1 MEEYHM
7 DYRIMDLTR
16 ERPEWIEQA
25 AVLLHDA
32 FHGRTESWQDLD
44 SARREVMESLAP
56 ERISR
61 VAVDA
66 RGKVLG
72 WIGGMPSYRG
82 RVWELH
88 PLVVAV
94 DQRRRGIGRALV
106 EDLERILA
114 ERGARTLWLGSDDE
128 NGETSLSAADLY
140 ADIPE
145 AIRAFR
151 KIGGEHPCEFYFRL
165 GFRITGVLPD
175 ANGPGKPDIFFAKRV
190 RKGGWNF

>member
-1 MEEYHM
+1 MEGLRM

-16 ERPEWIEQA
+16 GRPEWIEQA

-32 FHGRTESWQDLD
+32 FHGRTESWQDLA
-44 SARREVMESLAP
+44 SARQEVLESLVS
-56 ERISR
+56 ERIGR

-66 RGKVLG
+66 HGNVLG
-72 WIGGMPSYRG
+72 WIGGISSYRG

-88 PLVVAV
+88 PLVVAA

-106 EDLERILA
+106 EDLERVLT

-128 NGETSLSAADLY
+128 NGETSLSALDVY

-151 KIGGEHPCEFYFRL
+151 KIGGDHPCGFYFRL

-190 RKGGWNF
+190 REPS

>member
-1 MEEYHM
+1 M
-7 DYRIMDLTR
+7 DYCIKDMTR
-16 ERPEWIEQA
+16 GRPEWIEQA

-32 FHGRTESWQDLD
+32 FHGRTESWQDLA
-44 SARREVMESLAP
+44 SARQEVFESLVS

-61 VAVDA
+61 VAVD
-66 RGKVLG
+66 GQENVVG
-72 WIGGMPSYRG
+72 WIGGIPSYHG
-82 RVWELH
+82 RVWELD
-88 PLVVAV
+88 PLVVAA

-106 EDLERILA
+106 EDLERILT
-114 ERGARTLWLGSDDE
+114 EHGAQTLWLGSDDE
-128 NGETSLSAADLY
+128 NGETSLSALDLY

-175 ANGPGKPDIFFAKRV
+175 ANGPGQPDIFFAKRV
-190 RKGGWNF
+190 RKPG